1 MFSKETYIQRR
12 QELKNRVGRG
22 LIFLMGNDYVGMNYA
37 DNEYPFRQDSSFLY
51 YFGLPYEGL
60 NAIIDIDND
69 REIVFGDELSIDH
82 IVWMGQQPTLHEKAE
97 RVGVKTTRPSS
108 ELSAYLADARKKNQI
123 IHYLPSYRAE
133 HKLKLSDLLGIKPG
147 PEEPSIDLIRAI
159 VDMRNHKT
167 AEEIEEIERACN
179 ITADMHIAAM
189 KAVAPGKYEYE
200 IKTVLESIAF
210 ANDCTLSFA
219 TIATVNG
226 QTLHNHCYSNIIKPG
241 DMVLIDAGAET
252 RMGYAGDMSSTICAG
267 ERFSPRQKE
276 VYDIQVAAHKAAVR
290 ALRPGVPFVDVYELA
305 ATEICSGLKDLGLMF
320 GDPKEAVAAG
330 AHAMFFPTGLGHMMG
345 LDVHDMENLGEIW
358 VGYDGKPKSTQ
369 FGRKSLRLA
378 RPLEPGFV
386 LTIEPGVYFIPE
398 LIDLWKAEGR
408 FKEFINYEK
417 LDEYRDFGGIRNEE
431 DYLITETGARR
442 LGKQIPLTTE
452 EVEAIRK

>member
-1 MFSKETYIQRR
+1 MFSKDTYIQRR
-12 QELKNRVGRG
+12 QELKKRVGHG
-22 LIFLMGNDYVGMNYA
+22 LILLLGNDYVGRNYA

-69 REIVFGDELSIDH
+69 TEIVFGDELTIDH
-82 IVWMGQQPTLHEKAE
+82 IVWMGQQPTLHEKASL
-97 RVGVKTTRPSS
+97 VGVKSTRPSK
-108 ELSAYLADARKKNQI
+108 ELQEYLSIASKKGQQ
-123 IHYLPSYRAE
+123 IHYLPTYRAE
-133 HKLKLSDLLGIKPG
+133 HKLKIQELLNVKPG
-147 PEEPSIDLIRAI
+147 AEKPSVDLIRAI

-179 ITADMHIAAM
+179 VTADMHIAAM
-189 KAVAPGKYEYE
+189 RAVAPGKYEYE
-200 IKTVLESIAF
+200 IKSALESVAYS
-210 ANDCTLSFA
+210 NNCDLSFA
-219 TIATVNG
+219 TISTVNG
-226 QTLHNHCYSNIIKPG
+226 QTLHNHNYSNIIKPG

-252 RMGYAGDMSSTICAG
+252 PMGYAGDMSSTICAG
-267 ERFSPRQKE
+267 PSFTSRQKE
-276 VYDIQVAAHKAAVR
+276 VYDIQVAAHQAAVN
-290 ALRPGVPFVDVYELA
+290 ALKPGVPFVDVYELA
-305 ATEICSGLKDLGLMF
+305 ATVICSGLKDLGLMF

-398 LIDLWKAEGR
+398 LIDLWKSEGK
-408 FKEFINYEK
+408 FKEFINYDKLEK
-417 LDEYRDFGGIRNEE
+417 YRDFGGIRNEE
-431 DYLITETGARR
+431 DYLITADGARR
-442 LGKQIPLTTE
+442 LGKKIPLTTE
-452 EVEAIRK
+452 EVENIRK